1 MSFCSILS
9 MKLGNQWP
17 YLVPSSTY
25 PHKLYRVFYYLHRHQ
40 SLPISPQKKKKK
52 THHWNAQFL
61 RNIFRKNMLIF
72 RVLWI
77 IFNTITFFCCL
88 EVSCVREKSCY
99 WHVWCIIS
107 ILDFLRAL
115 QVLSFFKMKRNE
127 NVEVSRTQQSYK
139 LKK

>member
-1 MSFCSILS
+1 MSFCSVLS

-25 PHKLYRVFYYLHRHQ
+25 LHKLRVLLSTSPSELTDQ
-40 SLPISPQKKKKK
+40 STKEKKNSPLKR
-52 THHWNAQFL
+52 A
-61 RNIFRKNMLIF
+61 IFAKYFSNMLTF
-72 RVLWI
+72 CVLWI

-107 ILDFLRAL
+107 ILDFLQTL
-115 QVLSFFKMKRNE
+115 QVLSFFKMEQNE
-127 NVEVSRTQQSYK
+127 NVEALRTRQSYK
-139 LKK
+139 LKE

>member
-1 MSFCSILS
+1 MSFCSVLS

-25 PHKLYRVFYYLHRHQ
+25 LHKLYCVFYYLHRHQ
-40 SLPISPQKKKKK
+40 SLPISPQKKKKNSPLK
-52 THHWNAQFL
+52 RA
-61 RNIFRKNMLIF
+61 IFAKYFSNMLTF
-72 RVLWI
+72 CVLWI

-107 ILDFLRAL
+107 ILDFLQTL
-115 QVLSFFKMKRNE
+115 QVLSFFKMEQNE
-127 NVEVSRTQQSYK
+127 NVEALRTRQSYK